1 MDEYQSELNALKI
14 LLSQTDY
21 VPNKLIEGL
30 IETLS
35 GATPVTL
42 LTDLAAYIK
51 SAGAEYGEVIWSR
64 AGFRQR
70 INELEDL
77 MEKAEDAERSDA

>member
-14 LLSQTDY
+14 LLSQTDH
-21 VPNKLIEGL
+21 VPNKLIEGF

-35 GATPVTL
+35 GASPVTL

-51 SAGAEYGEVIWSR
+51 SASAEYGEVIRQR

-70 INELEDL
+70 INELEKLLDTVDH
-77 MEKAEDAERSDA
+77 EKEIL